1 MQECINFFYKNSFL
15 SSCLIPEQ
23 KAFNVLSEDQKKKL
37 QEIFEDIDFDD
48 LKAID
53 FHKAVR
59 FNKYIQENIS

>member
-1 MQECINFFYKNSFL
+1 
-15 SSCLIPEQ
+15 LIPEE
-23 KAFNVLSEDQKKKL
+23 KAFSVFSDDQKKKL
-37 QEIFEDIDFDD
+37 TEIFEDIDFDD